1 MGFQLSKL
9 NYNLNLIIKRKNYN
23 EFIRNGG
30 NMNFRISEELS
41 SKAKQ
46 IIEDDEIK
54 EGLEKLKS
62 QIKSLS
68 TTSED
73 LKVYDSTEVEDA
85 TSQLENIQKSKD
97 SLNFKRESLSG
108 MLSEKYSR
116 FDIMGSVELKEQL
129 DKINLDIESLA
140 EKEKIYNDIILSD
153 QSKYQEQMQEI
164 KDKYDSVDVLGD
176 GVDFPGFSKSVVND
190 YKRERVSKLV
200 TQFLETLPEDKKG
213 QVLAESEDLK
223 GYINVGENT

>member
-1 MGFQLSKL
+1 
-9 NYNLNLIIKRKNYN
+9 
-23 EFIRNGG
+23 
-30 NMNFRISEELS
+30 MNFRISEELS